1 MTSGGPF
8 HPKLSVILYYVFSES
23 SEVSFCKR
31 GETNFRPSLYDFPSD
46 AGIVWLLV
54 RVCAVLHKLR

>member
-54 RVCAVLHKLR
+54 